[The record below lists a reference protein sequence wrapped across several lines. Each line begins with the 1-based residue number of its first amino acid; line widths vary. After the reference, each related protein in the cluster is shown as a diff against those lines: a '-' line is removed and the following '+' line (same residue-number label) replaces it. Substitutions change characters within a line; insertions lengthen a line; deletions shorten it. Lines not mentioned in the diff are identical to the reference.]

1 MPRQTY
7 KNAYEAAKLDLLRLA
22 RKRQQLDSEIRKL
35 HASLKALGELCGI
48 APEEVN
54 QLLFEEGGDSSQG
67 FTDSI
72 RRIFRTQN
80 APLKPPEIRSN
91 LLKMGIGREQVNLL
105 ASIHT
110 VLRRL
115 VKSGEIKKTDDAR
128 FRLAN

>member
-7 KNAYEAAKLDLLRLA
+7 KNAYEAAKADLLRLTE
-22 RKRQQLDSEIRKL
+22 KRQRLDSEIRKL
-35 HASLKALGELCGI
+35 HASLKVLGELCGI
-48 APEEVN
+48 APEEIN
-54 QLLFEEGGDSSQG
+54 QLLFEEGIDSSLG

-115 VKSGEIKKTDDAR
+115 VDSGEIKKTDDAR

>member
-7 KNAYEAAKLDLLRLA
+7 KNAYEAAKADLLRLA
-22 RKRQQLDSEIRKL
+22 HKRQQLDSEIRKL
-35 HASLKALGELCGI
+35 HTSLKALGDLCGI

-54 QLLFEEGGDSSQG
+54 QLLFEEGVDSSLG

-80 APLKPPEIRSN
+80 APLNPTKIRSN

-115 VKSGEIKKTDDAR
+115 VESGEIEKAEDGS
-128 FRLAN
+128 FLGHQ